1 MGITSG
7 ITALTLVSI
16 PLLLLVNADDELPNH
31 YASNPSI
38 VTIKSCCDLRIF
50 PPARVSSGVYKMSMG
65 IFGTANVYCD
75 MTTDD
80 GALIETEK
88 LVLLALIGTGENMRM
103 DLDSSWLQN
112 FGTDFKQYLSC
123 IHYNQ

>member
-1 MGITSG
+1 
-7 ITALTLVSI
+7 
-16 PLLLLVNADDELPNH
+16 
-31 YASNPSI
+31 
-38 VTIKSCCDLRIF
+38 
-50 PPARVSSGVYKMSMG
+50 MSMG

-103 DLDSSWLQN
+103 DLDSS
-112 FGTDFKQYLSC
+112 
-123 IHYNQ
+123 